1 MPIELFKDDEDILK
15 YLRVELAAAQAE
27 YQAATTP
34 ETKRDAVE
42 HFHQMLH
49 EVVLMLGDEDKL
61 VLLLCDEEE
70 QQNPNAYVSSLLSGI
85 FSAGTDGWQE
95 GLLIRS
101 RRRGGPSL
109 PLHRASRS
117 DCGAL
122 L

>member
-70 QQNPNAYVSSLLSGI
+70 QQNPNA
-85 FSAGTDGWQE
+85 
-95 GLLIRS
+95 
-101 RRRGGPSL
+101 
-109 PLHRASRS
+109 
-117 DCGAL
+117 
-122 L
+122 